1 MRNKLIIALALFL
14 AGFSDAA
21 EARAQSALTAPSH
34 PSQCGQ
40 LAPPLAVR
48 APCTPSRTTTSVLI
62 GGFWDY
68 VKGNRSRMIQ
78 IAFIG
83 FAVGVVILITSTRKH

>member
-1 MRNKLIIALALFL
+1 MRTKLFVALALFL
-14 AGFSDAA
+14 AGLSVAP
-21 EARAQSALTAPSH
+21 EARAQSAVTSPSN
-34 PSQCGQ
+34 PSLGGQ
-40 LAPPLAVR
+40 LAPPVAVH
-48 APCTPSRTTTSVLI
+48 AQCTRSRTSAAVLV

-78 IAFIG
+78 VAFIG